1 MNKTEI
7 LTHLKTLEN
16 PSRQKT
22 NRKLGVEMEQY
33 GVPMT
38 NLRTLAKQLKTQHTL
53 GLELWN
59 TPVFEAMILGV
70 LLIDPKQ
77 VTLEQAL
84 MLLEKA
90 ENVVLVDELS
100 FKLFRKIESRQQ
112 LFEQLRTVENPLFAR
127 AGWNVAVGL
136 VLDDSYNQQQ
146 LESLL
151 TTIEKQLVDAHPDV
165 QWAMNRCLAE
175 IGIKYEMYR
184 QQVLELGLKLG
195 VYKDQKVPKG
205 CTSAYVVDW
214 IPAVVSRKAAK
225 GGKR

>member
-1 MNKTEI
+1 MNKTELLI
-7 LTHLKTLEN
+7 HLKTFEN

-22 NRKLGVEMEQY
+22 NKKLGVEMDQY

-38 NLRTLAKQLKTQHTL
+38 NLRALAKQLKTQHTL

-59 TPVFEAMILGV
+59 TPLFEAMILGV
-70 LLIDPKQ
+70 MLIDPKQ
-77 VTLEQAL
+77 VTQEQAQS
-84 MLLEKA
+84 LLEKA

-100 FKLFRKIESRQQ
+100 FKLFRKIEHQQQ
-112 LFEQLRTVENPLFAR
+112 LFEHLRTSNHPLFLR

-136 VLDDSYNQQQ
+136 VLDDSFNPQQ
-146 LESLL
+146 LEKLL
-151 TTIEKQLVDAHPDV
+151 VIIEKELVDAHPDV

-175 IGIKYEMYR
+175 IGIKYETYR
-184 QQVLELGLKLG
+184 QQVLDIGLQLG

-214 IPAVVSRKAAK
+214 ITAVVTKKATKA
-225 GGKR
+225 GQR

>member
-1 MNKTEI
+1 MNKTELLI
-7 LTHLKTLEN
+7 HLKTFEN

-22 NRKLGVEMEQY
+22 NKKLGVEMDQY

-38 NLRTLAKQLKTQHTL
+38 NLRALAKQLKTQHTL

-59 TPVFEAMILGV
+59 TPLFEAMILGV
-70 LLIDPKQ
+70 MLIDPKQ
-77 VTLEQAL
+77 VTQEQAQS
-84 MLLEKA
+84 LLEKA

-100 FKLFRKIESRQQ
+100 FKLFRKIEHQQQ
-112 LFEQLRTVENPLFAR
+112 LFEHLRTSNHPLFLR

-136 VLDDSYNQQQ
+136 VLDDSFNPQQ
-146 LESLL
+146 LEKLL
-151 TTIEKQLVDAHPDV
+151 VTIEKELVDAHPDV

-175 IGIKYEMYR
+175 IGIKYETYR
-184 QQVLELGLKLG
+184 QQVLDIGLQLG

-214 IPAVVSRKAAK
+214 ITAVVTKKATKA
-225 GGKR
+225 GQR